1 MRGYLPFIWKDS
13 STLIHGLA
21 VYVKEELSFAR
32 DLSLGNPADSFNH
45 LLRLLARF
53 FGSILSN
60 IDEVLLINPSAN
72 GFVFGEFYVNHKG
85 CLTYSGATGRSSEI
99 CYNFSFSNDLTQMV
113 NLSTL
118 IADCDS
124 HSAALSD
131 SFLSFDDSICSKMA
145 FPPVGNPD
153 HVVVS
158 VSIDFPTNS

>member
-1 MRGYLPFIWKDS
+1 MG
-13 STLIHGLA
+13 T
-21 VYVKEELSFAR
+21 VY
-32 DLSLGNPADSFNH
+32 
-45 LLRLLARF
+45 
-53 FGSILSN
+53 GSILSN

-72 GFVFGEFYVNHKG
+72 GFAFGEFYVNHKG
-85 CLTYSGATGRSSEI
+85 CLTYSGATGRSSEL

-131 SFLSFDDSICSKMA
+131 SFLSFNASICTKIA
-145 FPPVGNPD
+145 FPPVGNSD
-153 HVVVS
+153 YVVVS